1 MPDTAS
7 AVYDQLC
14 QHFREA
20 ALLTSVES
28 LLGWDERC
36 LMPPAGGEYRAD
48 QMTLLSGMIHER
60 VTDARVEEWLQ
71 ILADSPLARDPASD
85 AGTTIRQ
92 VRRQYDKKVKLP
104 KSLVEEL
111 TRTSVL
117 GQQAWQ

>member
-1 MPDTAS
+1 MPDNAT

-14 QHFREA
+14 HHFREA

-48 QMTLLSGMIHER
+48 QMTLLSGMIHDR
-60 VTDARVEEWLQ
+60 VTDARIEEWLQ

-111 TRTSVL
+111 T
-117 GQQAWQ
+117 